1 VRPSVKVRR
10 EFAVT
15 ILVDPGTT
23 AAIGKRRAQLRISRL
38 GAIAAFL
45 SAEGTAG
52 YLHPAL
58 GEALAAA
65 DAIIPAIVLPV
76 LLAAILRG
84 STETCDRVFRL
95 LRWIANR
102 PEPPA
107 PDRNAVCSRPALRRR
122 PAVNRLSDPA
132 ACPAASRGRLP
143 GRSADA
149 TGDMQTG

>member
-1 VRPSVKVRR
+1 MRPSAKVRR
-10 EFAVT
+10 EFAAT
-15 ILVDPGTT
+15 IRFDPGNT
-23 AAIGKRRAQLRISRL
+23 AAIRKPRAQHRISRL
-38 GAIAAFL
+38 GAAAFL

-65 DAIIPAIVLPV
+65 DVIIPAIVLLV

-102 PEPPA
+102 PEPPV
-107 PDRNAVCSRPALRRR
+107 PGLEQQRNGQRR
-122 PAVNRLSDPA
+122 
-132 ACPAASRGRLP
+132 
-143 GRSADA
+143 
-149 TGDMQTG
+149 